1 MGAVYFTREF
11 TDAMI
16 IIAQELEEIRKIKE
30 KELEEITQIKLLME
44 R

>member
-1 MGAVYFTREF
+1 MSTVFFTREF
-11 TDAMI
+11 LDAVI
-16 IIAQELEEIRKIKE
+16 TIAQELEEIRKIKE